1 VPIVLFT
8 LLFGLSMDYEVF
20 IVMPMREAWD
30 EGASSAAAVTQGL
43 VRTGR
48 IVTAAAAIM
57 VAVFSGFVVGRVP
70 GLQQFGLGL
79 ALGVLI
85 DATVVRLLLVPSLA
99 YLGGRRS
106 WWLPPSI
113 ARLARVPPS
122 PLRASQTSGGEGRDA
137 PPPG

>member
-1 VPIVLFT
+1 
-8 LLFGLSMDYEVF
+8 
-20 IVMPMREAWD
+20 
-30 EGASSAAAVTQGL
+30 
-43 VRTGR
+43 
-48 IVTAAAAIM
+48 M

-106 WWLPPSI
+106 WWLPAPI
-113 ARLARVPPS
+113 ARLVRVSPS
-122 PLRASQTSGGEGRDA
+122 PLRPASASVGEGRDA